1 MVLTK
6 FIFKKKISNYF
17 LKVEQLK
24 TRAREVFGLYTT
36 IFIKKNLDKL
46 TQ

>member
-1 MVLTK
+1 
-6 FIFKKKISNYF
+6 
-17 LKVEQLK
+17 VEQLK

-46 TQ
+46 TQW